1 MKVLRRIL
9 NTSVFRLSL
18 VYGFLFSLI
27 AATALISV
35 YKVAESQIKLQVD
48 TRLRLETNILLKNY
62 QNQAVEGLIEKIEL
76 YNKKDGRRAY
86 IYTLIHRRN
95 LDITR
100 SIPMDQILKNSN
112 QIFADMQLGDIVD
125 YVPDQKKDDKVRL
138 LLTILPGG
146 YQLFVASESKETQH
160 LLSQLFQA
168 TLLAIS
174 VIFGLS
180 ILIGSFM
187 ARNMVRRI
195 NVVTKTADNI
205 IDGDLSHR
213 IPVEDKRNN
222 ELDRLSRS
230 LNRMLNR
237 NEELMQSMQAVT
249 NNLAH
254 DLRNPLN
261 RIRNRLESASF
272 KPATDE
278 NYTQITEDTIH
289 DIDGVISTFNALLS
303 IAQIESGAPRK
314 NWDSFS
320 LNSLLDD
327 LSEIYEMVAEDKQI
341 AWEYASTDNL
351 QLNGNKQLVAQLLTN
366 LLDNAFKYTP
376 KNGKVTLNASP
387 DKDYPAQL
395 KIIITDTGH
404 GIPEEENKNV
414 FKRFHRLD
422 KARSTEGNGLGLSL
436 VKAVAD
442 LHHAKIVLDDN
453 KPGLIV
459 KVIFEQEVS

>member
-1 MKVLRRIL
+1 
-9 NTSVFRLSL
+9 
-18 VYGFLFSLI
+18 VYGVLFSVI
-27 AATALISV
+27 AAAALISV
-35 YKVAESQIKLQVD
+35 YKVAENQIKLQVD
-48 TRLRLETNILLKNY
+48 TRLKLETNILLKNY
-62 QNQAVEGLIEKIEL
+62 QNQAVEGLIKKIEL

-100 SIPMDQILKNSN
+100 AIPMEKILENSN
-112 QIFADMQLGDIVD
+112 QFFADMPLADIVD
-125 YVPDQKKDDKVRL
+125 DVPDQKKDDKVRL

-195 NVVTKTADNI
+195 NTVTKTADNI
-205 IDGDLSHR
+205 IEGDLSHR

-230 LNRMLNR
+230 LNRMLDR
-237 NEELMQSMQAVT
+237 NEELMHGMQAVT

-261 RIRNRLESASF
+261 RIRNRLEAASF
-272 KPATDE
+272 KPATEE
-278 NYTQITEDTIH
+278 NYAQITDETIQ

-303 IAQIESGAPRK
+303 IAQIESGVPRQ
-314 NWDSFS
+314 NWDNFS
-320 LNSLLDD
+320 INDLLSD
-327 LSEIYEMVAEDKQI
+327 LSETYQIVAEDRNI
-341 AWEYASTDNL
+341 DWEYSASDNL
-351 QLNGNKQLVAQLLTN
+351 QLSGNKQLIAQLLTN
-366 LLDNAFKYTP
+366 LLDNAFKFTP
-376 KNGKVTLNASP
+376 ENGKVTLHVSP
-387 DKDYPAQL
+387 VENHPTQID
-395 KIIITDTGH
+395 IIISDTGH
-404 GIPEEENKNV
+404 GIPEKDYENV

-442 LHHAKIVLDDN
+442 LHRAKIKLDDN

-459 KVIFEQEVS
+459 KVTFEQEVN